1 MPAIKPPNSEILN
14 QINEGKELVP
24 QRLDVM
30 INSIHTMAHCGD
42 NEYWL
47 RLQDVFLD
55 FLSEQVFFNGEDVS
69 INGEPHFGYEILP
82 DEYFDPDG
90 LFDEN
95 QKHFCMYFRVG

>member
-1 MPAIKPPNSEILN
+1 MPAIKPANSEILN
-14 QINEGKELVP
+14 KINEDKELVP
-24 QRLDVM
+24 HRLDIM
-30 INSIHTMAHCGD
+30 IDSIHRMAHCGD

-55 FLSEQVFFNGEDVS
+55 FLSEQVYSDGEAIS

-82 DEYFDPDG
+82 DEDFDLDG

-95 QKHFCMYFRVG
+95 QKHFCMYFRV